1 LNGPVQYPPYLG
13 DDLAG
18 LDAYQALVALPT
30 RYSTPPGNI
39 QDAKNAK
46 KHGENLSS
54 LLASLASWRL
64 KTSPYQRETTTFL
77 RV

>member
-1 LNGPVQYPPYLG
+1 VQYPPYLG

-39 QDAKNAK
+39 QDAKDAK
-46 KHGENLSS
+46 
-54 LLASLASWRL
+54 
-64 KTSPYQRETTTFL
+64 REKEKEAFIFAFL
-77 RV
+77 GVLGGSFR